1 MFSMAEVCSVATYA
15 IDHNGSLGDVRK
27 ISLCVRHNIPK
38 LWALEAIQRVCLR
51 QKALTMS
58 EARDIGLDMTTTI
71 ASLRETAFRTT
82 YSGGVSLF
90 WLLSRTT
97 RN

>member
-1 MFSMAEVCSVATYA
+1 
-15 IDHNGSLGDVRK
+15 GGLGDVRK

-51 QKALTMS
+51 QNALTIS
-58 EARDIGLDMTTTI
+58 EARYIGLDMTTTI

-82 YSGGVSLF
+82 YSGGVS
-90 WLLSRTT
+90 
-97 RN
+97 